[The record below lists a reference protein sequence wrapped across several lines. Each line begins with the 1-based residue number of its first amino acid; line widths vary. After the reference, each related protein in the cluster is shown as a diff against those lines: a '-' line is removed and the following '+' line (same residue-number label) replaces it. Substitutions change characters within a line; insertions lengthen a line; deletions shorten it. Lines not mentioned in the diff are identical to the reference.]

1 MTIRTILAYQEL
13 AVRSFRV
20 FFFIPVLLFLVSTGH
35 AKMMAG
41 IELPQVMETPQTALL
56 LNGAGIR
63 TKFFLDLY
71 VGGLYLKQ
79 KNSQAQKIIEADEPM
94 AIKLHIVSS
103 MITSEKMENATRE
116 GFEKATKENTK
127 PIQLQIEE
135 FIAVFKEEIKENDI
149 YDLVYLPGK
158 GVEVSKNGKLYTTI
172 EGLPFKQA
180 LFGIWLGEEP
190 AQQSLKKAML
200 GL

>member
-1 MTIRTILAYQEL
+1 MKLYRLFL
-13 AVRSFRV
+13 
-20 FFFIPVLLFLVSTGH
+20 FIPVFLLLTSTGY
-35 AKMMAG
+35 AKILAG
-41 IELPQVMETPQTALL
+41 VELPPVMETSPTALL

-79 KNSQAQKIIEADEPM
+79 KKSQSQQIIEADETM

-116 GFEKATKENTK
+116 GFAKATKGNTA
-127 PIQLQIEE
+127 PIQTQIEE

-149 YDLVYLPGK
+149 YDLVYLTGK
-158 GVEVSKNGKLYTTI
+158 GVEVSKNNKLYTTI

-180 LFGIWLGEEP
+180 LFGIWLGDKP
-190 AQQSLKKAML
+190 AQGSLKKAML
-200 GL
+200 GQ